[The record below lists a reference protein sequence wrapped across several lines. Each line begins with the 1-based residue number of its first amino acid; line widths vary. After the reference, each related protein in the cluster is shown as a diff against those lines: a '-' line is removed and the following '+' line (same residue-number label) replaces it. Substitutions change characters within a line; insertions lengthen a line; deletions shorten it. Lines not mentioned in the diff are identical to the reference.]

1 MQSVTNIFMQ
11 RADTFLTPLR
21 KSKLD
26 EVSDDQ
32 MHSDCVHMISQTFE
46 NLAKSGGV
54 FAMTPRQSSD
64 SSTALINHV
73 EQLCSVI
80 PLLQESVTVW
90 ALKLKES
97 EQQNREL
104 SRRLQL
110 IPERETLEF
119 QRLSFLELQGQNERM
134 THEIVSCKLQI
145 QELEELCGK
154 NVRMGACIP
163 IN

>member
-1 MQSVTNIFMQ
+1 MQSVIYIFMQ

-64 SSTALINHV
+64 SSTASSLASA
-73 EQLCSVI
+73 L
-80 PLLQESVTVW
+80 PLMLPS
-90 ALKLKES
+90 S
-97 EQQNREL
+97 
-104 SRRLQL
+104 S
-110 IPERETLEF
+110 
-119 QRLSFLELQGQNERM
+119 
-134 THEIVSCKLQI
+134 
-145 QELEELCGK
+145 
-154 NVRMGACIP
+154 
-163 IN
+163 

>member
-1 MQSVTNIFMQ
+1 MQ

-80 PLLQESVTVW
+80 PLLQESVTMWV
-90 ALKLKES
+90 LKLKES

-110 IPERETLEF
+110 IPKREETSEF
-119 QRLSFLELQGQNERM
+119 QKLSFLELQGQNERI
-134 THEIVSCKLQI
+134 TDEIVSCKLKI

>member
-1 MQSVTNIFMQ
+1 MQSVTQVFMQ

-32 MHSDCVHMISQTFE
+32 MHSDCVHMISRTFE
-46 NLAKSGGV
+46 NLAKSGV

-80 PLLQESVTVW
+80 PLLQESVTIWV
-90 ALKLKES
+90 LKLKES

-119 QRLSFLELQGQNERM
+119 QKLSFLELQGQNERI
-134 THEIVSCKLQI
+134 TDEIVSSKLKI